1 MLEYIVRRVLW
12 SIPVMLGVSLI
23 TFVLMHLAPG
33 GPWDVIST
41 KVVRPEVKQ
50 AMARTFGLDKPFH
63 VQYINYILSA
73 VRGDLGPSYSDTRS
87 VAKVI
92 ADEFPLSAAF
102 GSAALVIGVLSGIA
116 FGLLSAFRRNGLID
130 RIGALLVTVSIAVPG
145 FVLAIFL
152 ILIFAVN
159 LHLVSVQFQRD
170 RWQSWILPLFLLSIH
185 MFALMTRLVRS
196 TALDILGEDYIR
208 TAHVKGLTR
217 LLVWRRHVL
226 RNALLPIMTLLG
238 PLAANLLTG
247 SFIVESIFGIPG
259 LGRTFVSSIVNRD
272 YPLVMGTTLFF
283 AALLIA
289 FNLLVDLSYLWIDQ
303 RIVFS

>member
-1 MLEYIVRRVLW
+1 MLKYILRRFLW

-63 VQYINYILSA
+63 VQYINYMLSA
-73 VRGDLGPSYSDTRS
+73 ARGDLGPSYSDTRS

-102 GSAALVIGVLSGIA
+102 GSSALVIGALSGIA
-116 FGLLSAFRRNGLID
+116 FGLLSALRRNRLID
-130 RIGALLVTVSIAVPG
+130 RIGAIS
-145 FVLAIFL
+145 FVLAISL

-159 LHLVSVQFQRD
+159 LHLVNVQFQRD
-170 RWQSWILPLFLLSIH
+170 RWQSWILPLFLLSLH
-185 MFALMTRLVRS
+185 TFALMTRLVRS

-289 FNLLVDLSYLWIDQ
+289 FNLLVDLSYLWIDP